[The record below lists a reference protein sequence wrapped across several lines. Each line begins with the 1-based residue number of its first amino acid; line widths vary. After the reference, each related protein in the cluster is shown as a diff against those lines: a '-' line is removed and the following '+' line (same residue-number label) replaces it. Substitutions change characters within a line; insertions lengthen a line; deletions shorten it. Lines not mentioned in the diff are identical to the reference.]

1 MNKVNH
7 VNPCLWPLYDEIFI
21 TVRVLKQDK
30 CFNPGKQRV

>member
-7 VNPCLWPLYDEIFI
+7 VCGRSYDEIFI